1 MTLRELFA
9 TVDAA
14 RVPLLIGLGAVV
26 VLTGLLGLLHGRGNG
41 GRAPWRHLYAF
52 LVYAACV
59 PGIFAA
65 VAVIV
70 YALLFT
76 GENLLDLNAAA
87 YLAPVVSMV
96 LTLGLMRRNVSFDE
110 VPGFRRL
117 TGLMTMIGV
126 IVRHSCWC
134 CEACASGCFSAP
146 PWGGSSCWR
155 RQCASFSCGA
165 AGRCSAAARVTSDDE
180 PRICPAIRPGTSWN
194 RRTALGYRKRLSGT
208 SVNRVAAARRRR

>member
-9 TVDAA
+9 AVDAM

-26 VLTGLLGLLHGRGNG
+26 ALTALLGLLHGRDNG
-41 GRAPWRHLYAF
+41 GRAPWRYLYTF
-52 LVYAACV
+52 LVYAACG

-65 VAVIV
+65 VAVI

-76 GENLLDLNAAA
+76 RENLLDLNAAA
-87 YLAPVVSMV
+87 YVAPIVSMV

-126 IVRHSCWC
+126 TFAIALVLRSMRVWLF
-134 CEACASGCFSAP
+134 FSASLVWFFVLAAALFVLLK
-146 PWGGSSCWR
+146 WGG
-155 RQCASFSCGA
+155 
-165 AGRCSAAARVTSDDE
+165 
-180 PRICPAIRPGTSWN
+180 
-194 RRTALGYRKRLSGT
+194 RLLFG
-208 SVNRVAAARRRR
+208 RRRPRDVT

>member
-9 TVDAA
+9 AVDAA

-26 VLTGLLGLLHGRGNG
+26 ALTALLGVLHGRDQG
-41 GRAPWRHLYAF
+41 GRPPWRYLYAF
-52 LVYAACV
+52 LVYTACG

-65 VAVIV
+65 VAVI

-87 YLAPVVSMV
+87 YVAPIVSMV

-117 TGLMTMIGV
+117 AGLMTMIAV
-126 IVRHSCWC
+126 TFAIALALRSMRIWLF
-134 CEACASGCFSAP
+134 FSASLVWFFVLAAALFVLLK
-146 PWGGSSCWR
+146 WGG
-155 RQCASFSCGA
+155 
-165 AGRCSAAARVTSDDE
+165 
-180 PRICPAIRPGTSWN
+180 
-194 RRTALGYRKRLSGT
+194 RLLFG
-208 SVNRVAAARRRR
+208 RRRPRDLT

>member
-9 TVDAA
+9 AVDAA

-26 VLTGLLGLLHGRGNG
+26 LVTALLGLLHGRGNG

-65 VAVIV
+65 VAVV
-70 YALLFT
+70 YALLFSN
-76 GENLLDLNAAA
+76 ENLLDLNAAA
-87 YLAPVVSMV
+87 YLAPIASMV

-117 TGLMTMIGV
+117 TGLMTMIAV
-126 IVRHSCWC
+126 TFAIMLVLRSLRVWLF
-134 CEACASGCFSAP
+134 FSASLVWFFVLAAALFVLLK
-146 PWGGSSCWR
+146 WGG
-155 RQCASFSCGA
+155 
-165 AGRCSAAARVTSDDE
+165 
-180 PRICPAIRPGTSWN
+180 
-194 RRTALGYRKRLSGT
+194 RLLFG
-208 SVNRVAAARRRR
+208 RRRPRDVT

>member
-9 TVDAA
+9 AVDAA

-26 VLTGLLGLLHGRGNG
+26 GLTALLGLLHGRGNG
-41 GRAPWRHLYAF
+41 GRTPWRHLYAF

-65 VAVIV
+65 VAII

-87 YLAPVVSMV
+87 YLAPVASMV

-110 VPGFRRL
+110 VPGFKRL
-117 TGLMTMIGV
+117 TGLMIMIGV
-126 IVRHSCWC
+126 TFAILLVLRSLRVWLF
-134 CEACASGCFSAP
+134 FSASLG
-146 PWGGSSCWR
+146 W
-155 RQCASFSCGA
+155 FFVL
-165 AGRCSAAARVTSDDE
+165 AAAACVLLMWGSR
-180 PRICPAIRPGTSWN
+180 
-194 RRTALGYRKRLSGT
+194 ALFG
-208 SVNRVAAARRRR
+208 RRRRD